1 MKSICIPATPPV
13 DIEPFLPIIDHPHFQ
28 KLRERKQLGINYLI
42 FPGAVHTRFEHTL
55 GVLSLTQ
62 RLCRIHGIDGERART
77 LQAFALLHDIGHGPF
92 SHQIEPVLADD
103 HHAIGERR
111 ILEMHESIIACGVSP
126 ATILEMLRGKHPDA
140 LWISDRN
147 LGTDKLDYLMR
158 DALHIGFHGT
168 PDVERLQFNTHH
180 LGDRLAIE
188 AKYLED
194 AKQLQRFYSYL
205 HQHGY
210 LNKTALIAQR
220 VLQRAIC
227 EELEAS
233 GDSGSHLWDMT
244 DSELMTWLMSFKND
258 SAKRLI
264 EAIATRRLPKTAI
277 VIKPVGYDFVETTAD
292 KQLSV
297 HEWQRTDLQR
307 FCRRYDTPSELVKLE
322 NCLADEL
329 GCARGDILIAPM
341 PYFRKLLPHDLTI
354 MAHSADN
361 CFMLLEK
368 DIDHRRALESDYLR
382 TFAIRIT
389 APASLRQRVAE
400 SSERILPL
408 LLAQ

>member
-13 DIEPFLPIIDHPHFQ
+13 DVEPFLPIIDYPHFQ

-62 RLCRIHGIDGERART
+62 RLCRIHNIDGERAQT
-77 LQAFALLHDIGHGPF
+77 LQVFALLHDIGHGPF
-92 SHQIEPVLADD
+92 SHQIEPVLSED
-103 HHAIGERR
+103 HHTIGEQR
-111 ILEMHESIIACGVSP
+111 ILDMHEQIISCGVSP
-126 ATILEMLRGKHPDA
+126 ATIIDMLRGKHSDA

-168 PDVERLQFNTHH
+168 PDIERLQFNTHH
-180 LGDRLAIE
+180 LGDSLAIE

-227 EELEAS
+227 EELA
-233 GDSGSHLWDMT
+233 
-244 DSELMTWLMSFKND
+244 
-258 SAKRLI
+258 
-264 EAIATRRLPKTAI
+264 
-277 VIKPVGYDFVETTAD
+277 ETTI
-292 KQLSV
+292 Q
-297 HEWQRTDLQR
+297 E
-307 FCRRYDTPSELVKLE
+307 DT
-322 NCLADEL
+322 C
-329 GCARGDILIAPM
+329 G
-341 PYFRKLLPHDLTI
+341 T
-354 MAHSADN
+354 
-361 CFMLLEK
+361 
-368 DIDHRRALESDYLR
+368 
-382 TFAIRIT
+382 
-389 APASLRQRVAE
+389 
-400 SSERILPL
+400 
-408 LLAQ
+408 